1 MTVATRCTQTPATH
15 GLHWVSVRIKCI
27 VCGWIGCNGPSG
39 SAWSLSGRAR
49 GVACSEYV
57 AKTIKRWWL
66 LRLFD
71 LNCIAKATQQSM
83 HVDASAQRRYHW
95 CCKPTHRAGRYTATI
110 HLRTHHACESRTHS
124 RRQLPSGNTQKNTHP
139 KNMPHAKPKHPAKQP
154 LPQNSP
160 RNSPRETVPE
170 TTLPKT
176 VPETVPEKQSPSPY
190 NIQKQEIK

>member
-15 GLHWVSVRIKCI
+15 GLHWASVRIKCI
-27 VCGWIGCNGPSG
+27 VCGWICCNGPSG

-124 RRQLPSGNTQKNTHP
+124 RRQLPRGNIQKPTHP
-139 KNMPHAKPKHPAKQP
+139 PKHAPRKTQTPRQTASPQKQSP
-154 LPQNSP
+154 KQSPKLPSSKQSP
-160 RNSPRETVPE
+160 NQSP
-170 TTLPKT
+170 
-176 VPETVPEKQSPSPY
+176 KQSPSPY
-190 NIQKQEIK
+190 NIQKLENN